1 MAVPPEYR
9 GREQS
14 YIKHTLLTKYLD
26 RLGHKVGSRW
36 ECINYVD
43 CFAGP
48 WQSVDPD
55 CGDTSFGIAVK
66 VLAKCQ
72 ENLAEVGKDLRLRF
86 CFIESDKKSFD
97 ALCRYRDQKQS
108 DKLEIVA
115 LRGEFEEHLPELHA
129 FVAQGGAKAF
139 RFLLVDPKGWTG
151 FALKNVAPLLESRS
165 AEVLVT
171 MMTYHIRRF
180 VRQEAHADQFEELF
194 ADNTVAPEA
203 ARLDGVDRERFLV
216 RRYAA
221 NLKRLARFSY
231 ISTAAVFRAAEDTVH
246 YYLVFGTN
254 SPHGI
259 VVFKEAERVA
269 FEAGEMARGE
279 AKTRKRIDRTGQPE
293 FDLLVSNEAAPSE
306 IGRTLRA
313 RYSRAARAKLDSL
326 IALGKPVLYETIV
339 GLTLESPL
347 VWEQD
352 VQGWIDELLKAN
364 RVTVVPNLGRKRLRV
379 DAGFVVQPVP

>member
-1 MAVPPEYR
+1 MAVPPAYR

-26 RLGHKVGSRW
+26 RLGHKIGSRW
-36 ECINYVD
+36 DCINYVD

-48 WQSVDPD
+48 WRSVDPA
-55 CGDTSFGIAVK
+55 CSDTSFGIAVK

-72 ENLAEVGKDLRLRF
+72 ENLTKIGKDLRLRF

-97 ALCRYRDQKQS
+97 ALCRFRDQEQS
-108 DKLEIVA
+108 NKLEIVV
-115 LRGEFEEHLPELHA
+115 LRGEFEEHLAKLRA
-129 FVAQGGAKAF
+129 FVAEGGTKAF

-151 FALKNVAPLLESRS
+151 FALKNVAPLLETRS

-180 VRQEAHADQFEELF
+180 VRQEAHADQFDELF
-194 ADNTVAPEA
+194 ADKTVAPEA

-216 RRYAA
+216 CRYAA
-221 NLKRLARFSY
+221 NLKRLAGFSY

-279 AKTRKRIDRTGQPE
+279 AKTRKRVDRTGQPE
-293 FDLLVSNEAAPSE
+293 FDLLVSTGIAPSE
-306 IGRTLRA
+306 IGRKLRA
-313 RYSRAARAKLDSL
+313 TYNKEARAKLDSL
-326 IALGKPVLYETIV
+326 IALGKPVSYDSIV

-352 VQGWIDELLKAN
+352 VQLWIDELLKAN
-364 RVTVVPNLGRKRLRV
+364 RVTVVPSLGRKRLRI
-379 DAGFVVQPVP
+379 DSGFVVQPVR